1 MNIEE
6 IVKTIKEKVHLDD
19 DMAKKAGEAI
29 KNINFSD
36 KNSMIET
43 LKKVGI
49 SEDIANKIYDAISGA
64 LAGGIADKVKGLFGK
79 H

>member
-36 KNSMIET
+36 KNSMIEA

-49 SEDIANKIYDAISGA
+49 SEDIANKIHDAISGA
-64 LAGGIADKVKGLFGK
+64 LAGGIVDKVKGLFGK
-79 H
+79 N